1 MSLGALVKFGYSL
14 VVAAV
19 LLMMWASLARARRWP
34 PEPWTS
40 SAAAVAAAASGGG
53 YGYGAELAFGAT
65 ALGAAG
71 DDGWPAAASGPPC
84 FFNARCRCSRPE
96 PDLGSVRCVGVPLLA
111 LPDAINSSRVFTLQ
125 LSHNGLL
132 AVEPYFLQG
141 TGVYR
146 LHISHNPL
154 AALPDEAFAGLER
167 SMWELAL
174 PHCEL
179 AAVPSRALRHL
190 QKLRLLDLTGNYIS
204 EVGAESWR
212 GLEGSL
218 QELSLADNLLAALP
232 PDAFAALPQLEALD
246 LGGNA
251 LLELDAAA
259 FRAGPPRLARL
270 ALRHNL
276 LANVPYRQ
284 LSPLTA
290 LKHLDLSYNRIT
302 GLHAPEGPGAPG
314 DEGGA
319 GAGAGVGGAGGDR
332 QRLRWSLDSL
342 RLDHNQIAFLPPN
355 AFEQFEWLNRT
366 SLDGNP
372 ITSVQVDAFRDA
384 HVRELSFRGCGL
396 ADASAGAFSGL
407 EGSLAWLDLSANN
420 LTRLAAPL
428 LERFG
433 ALRTL
438 LLADNRAPGLRALA
452 GPEMGVDPGR
462 ASALPGGAGAG
473 GGAGRPGDAKPPP
486 PRSSVFRVDLSGPDM
501 GVVDLQELNRF
512 QNLRSL
518 AVSKLPR
525 DTLSAEDLL
534 NTGVDLEEL
543 RITRSN
549 LRTIRNHAFA
559 HARGLRVLD
568 LAENEIATIE
578 AEAFSEVGHSL
589 TSLRLDNGLAS
600 SFSSVPAEA
609 FRPLANLVELDLSNN
624 RLRSMPE
631 YALLA
636 LRRLRVL
643 RIADNQLDQLADG
656 TFQKDVH
663 MRLEEVDMGFNQLPE
678 VPSHAFKDLPALERL
693 LLDDNQI
700 SRVGWQAFMNLPHLY
715 ELRLRGNK
723 LAELPTEGFQNL
735 PALRLLDVSWNALQA
750 LDLGAALDAVGTLAP
765 SLVFNASHN
774 NLWRL
779 DSNGT
784 GAPHVSVK
792 VLDLSFN
799 NLSLVSRGALRPVQT
814 SLTRLLLSHNALR
827 NASRAAFGRLP
838 RLQELD
844 LAHNHLQEI
853 DFDAFRDS
861 RRLQMLDLSYNEL
874 MDVPAE
880 LFRDLPSIRDVR
892 LSHNRLRALPDA
904 LFSEDGLRRLDLS
917 HNMLARMPAASLAT
931 LAAASIVRLDLQW
944 NAISALHG
952 QDVFSRFKSLQ
963 WLDLS
968 GNRLVRLE
976 DAAFAALPRLAHLRL
991 AHNAELQ
998 VDARGRAFAGLRD
1011 SLLALSLENTS
1022 LTAAP
1027 ELALPRLRD
1036 LSLAHNALAAL
1047 PTELALNLTDL
1058 RELDLSFNRFQTVP
1072 PATHAMPALRELRLA
1087 GNPVT
1092 AVGDTSLLGVA
1103 ERLTELD
1110 LRRLPLAFF
1119 EPGSLSKMAMLRTLR
1134 VSTYPEVHGLSVP
1147 ALLHGTH
1154 ALRTLHVDVPHGST
1168 LTRELRGP
1176 LPHGLRNLTLS
1187 GPGLTELPEYL
1198 LEGVRGPELH
1208 LQLRNTSVS
1217 AVDGGV
1223 FRRAGA
1229 RLRNLTLDVRNNS
1242 AASLAS
1248 PAPASVE
1255 PGAGVGLFLADLH
1268 LRGDDWNC
1276 DCDLGW
1282 VEGWLRHQRQYLGR
1296 LAPDDLRLAT
1306 CADRSNASLLGVLK
1320 EELECGWS
1328 NASARPRPSLL
1339 AVVVSSALLLVG
1351 YSAVAPPAAP

>member
-1 MSLGALVKFGYSL
+1 MEGDGV
-14 VVAAV
+14 
-19 LLMMWASLARARRWP
+19 
-34 PEPWTS
+34 
-40 SAAAVAAAASGGG
+40 GG
-53 YGYGAELAFGAT
+53 L
-65 ALGAAG
+65 
-71 DDGWPAAASGPPC
+71 S
-84 FFNARCRCSRPE
+84 ARCAVG
-96 PDLGSVRCVGVPLLA
+96 GSA
-111 LPDAINSSRVFTLQ
+111 
-125 LSHNGLL
+125 
-132 AVEPYFLQG
+132 
-141 TGVYR
+141 
-146 LHISHNPL
+146 
-154 AALPDEAFAGLER
+154 
-167 SMWELAL
+167 
-174 PHCEL
+174 
-179 AAVPSRALRHL
+179 
-190 QKLRLLDLTGNYIS
+190 GNYIS

-251 LLELDAAA
+251 LLELDASA

-302 GLHAPEGPGAPG
+302 GLHAPEGPGAQG

-452 GPEMGVDPGR
+452 GPEMGGDPGR

-486 PRSSVFRVDLSGPDM
+486 PRSSVFRIDLSGPEM

-549 LRTIRNHAFA
+549 LRTIRSHAFA

-600 SFSSVPAEA
+600 SFSSVPADA

-636 LRRLRVL
+636 LRRLR
-643 RIADNQLDQLADG
+643 
-656 TFQKDVH
+656 KDVH

-723 LAELPTEGFQNL
+723 LTELPTEGFQNL

-750 LDLGAALDAVGTLAP
+750 LDLGSALDAVGTLAP

-917 HNMLARMPAASLAT
+917 HNLLARMPAASLAT
-931 LAAASIVRLDLQW
+931 LAAASVVRLDLQW

-1011 SLLALSLENTS
+1011 SLLSLSL
-1022 LTAAP
+1022 
-1027 ELALPRLRD
+1027 
-1036 LSLAHNALAAL
+1036 
-1047 PTELALNLTDL
+1047 
-1058 RELDLSFNRFQTVP
+1058 
-1072 PATHAMPALRELRLA
+1072 LRLA

-1119 EPGSLSKMAMLRTLR
+1119 EMSMLRTLR

-1176 LPHGLRNLTLS
+1176 LPPGLRNLTLS

-1242 AASLAS
+1242 ATSLAS

-1306 CADRSNASLLGVLK
+1306 CSDRSNASLLSVLK

-1328 NASARPRPSLL
+1328 SASASPALRCWPSSSRRLCCWWATPPVPPQPRPSRPRRRPF
-1339 AVVVSSALLLVG
+1339 AC
-1351 YSAVAPPAAP
+1351 PAAPAAPPPPPRQAIDLCPRLLPWPPTRLRFRHFA